1 MTTHDRTILFT
12 TRDELLRLRA
22 STIVAF
28 RADCNYTQIIVANG
42 SKYTVCMNLLVMENA
57 LAAQLGTDAQRFM
70 RIGKSTIINLDFLQ
84 HISVPRRRIILSNGT
99 GQNFAVPLS
108 LEAVKRLKS
117 FCTPSKE

>member
-42 SKYTVCMNLLVMENA
+42 SKYTVCMNLLAMENA